1 MGERPLPPA
10 SVVRRM
16 VSSIAYRG
24 PDGGGEYLGEDVHL
38 GVVRLAIIDIKEGH
52 QPVSGCDDRT
62 LAVYNGEIYNYQELR
77 RDLRARGHTFPNE
90 CDSTVIPH
98 LYEEKGEDL
107 LQSLR
112 GMFAF
117 ALWDARERK
126 LLLARDRLGIKP
138 LYWTQTA
145 DYLLFASEVKA
156 LFASGLIDAKIDR
169 RSVDDLFSF
178 SYPCPPRTMFRGV
191 QELRPAHFVSV
202 RAGTRMSEAK
212 RYWRAPFPHRGEHR
226 RGSRRDLEAEL
237 REALRRRAYDHLQSD
252 VRVGT
257 FLSGGLDSA
266 SISALVKEVTGD
278 PPVTFSIGFANPDY
292 DERPFADRMVE
303 ELGAENHAVVCDANT
318 AELYPKMIWHT
329 ELPLQ
334 FPLALPLM
342 QLSGLARSCGFPVIL
357 TGEGADELMGGYDC
371 FRAQKMRRVLDRP
384 GLRALRP
391 HVYRQL
397 YKWLSMPEGAL
408 EKMLEVQRRPV
419 GDVEAAFSG
428 VYPAWYDN
436 WQVMDVD
443 RDLLLSPDGRPV
455 CPTTEPPPEFAA
467 LVREDIGELA
477 PLDAQLAIE
486 LETRLPSWILL
497 IGDRASMAN
506 GVETRVPF
514 LDHEIVELIARLAP
528 SLKMKGFT
536 EKSVLRQA
544 MKGLLPDDIRKRQK
558 RPFYTPVRE
567 WFFSDAAPEYVREV
581 LDERSLR
588 EAGLF
593 APEVVKKL
601 RQDLSLVPQRHLR
614 RLQLEW
620 VLIQVLGTQLMHH
633 LFVAEFQPGRGDE
646 LVPGWAPEGAARC

>member
-1 MGERPLPPA
+1 
-10 SVVRRM
+10 M
-16 VSSIAYRG
+16 VNSIAYRG

-38 GVVRLAIIDIKEGH
+38 GVVRLAVIDIKEGH

-62 LAVYNGEIYNYQELR
+62 IAVYNGEIYNYQDLR
-77 RDLRARGHTFPNE
+77 RELQERGHALPNE

-98 LYEEKGEDL
+98 LYEERGEDL
-107 LQSLR
+107 LRSLR

-117 ALWDARERK
+117 ALWDGRERK
-126 LLLARDRLGIKP
+126 LVLARDRLGIKP
-138 LYWTQTA
+138 LYWAQTA

-156 LFASGLIDAKIDR
+156 LFASGVVDAEIDS
-169 RSVDDLFSF
+169 RSVDDLFSL

-191 QELRPAHFVSV
+191 RELRPAHFISV
-202 RAGTRMSEAK
+202 RAGTRIGEAT

-252 VRVGT
+252 VRVAT

-266 SISALVKEVTGD
+266 SISALVNEVTGD

-292 DERPFADRMVE
+292 DERPFAEKMVE
-303 ELGAENHAVVCDANT
+303 ELGAENHTVVCDTNT
-318 AELYPKMIWHT
+318 AELFPKMIWHT

-342 QLSGLARSCGFPVIL
+342 QLSGLARSCGFRVVL

-371 FRAQKMRRVLDRP
+371 FRAQKMRRALDRP

-391 HVYRQL
+391 HIYSQL
-397 YKWLSMPEGAL
+397 YKWHGMPEGTL
-408 EKMLEVQRRPV
+408 EKMLEIQQRPV
-419 GDVEAAFSG
+419 RDVAAAFSG

-443 RDLLLSPDGRPV
+443 RQLLLSPDGRPV
-455 CPTTEPPPEFAA
+455 CPTTDAPPEFAA
-467 LVREDIGELA
+467 LVREDIAELE

-486 LETRLPSWILL
+486 LETRLPAWILL

-506 GVETRVPF
+506 GVEARVPF
-514 LDHEIVELIARLAP
+514 LDHEIVELIAPLRP
-528 SLKMKGFT
+528 SLKMKGFK
-536 EKSVLRQA
+536 EKSVLRGA
-544 MKGLLPDDIRKRQK
+544 MKGLLPDDIRRRQK
-558 RPFYTPVRE
+558 RPFYTPVKE

-581 LDERSLR
+581 LDERALR

-601 RQDLSLVPQRHLR
+601 RQDLELAPEKHLER
-614 RLQLEW
+614 VQLEW
-620 VLIQVLGTQLMHH
+620 VLIQVLGTQLLHH
-633 LFVAEFQPGRGDE
+633 FFVSDFQPRGGEE
-646 LVPGWAPEGAARC
+646 LVPGWTPRRTARC